1 MEPKWLKKSN
11 KKSEVFLIDFG
22 PIFGGFWEHLGGQN
36 TIKNRVRNL
45 VFFWRAK
52 NEAWSRLWR
61 SKGGPRVCGGQQACP
76 KGASRRADV
85 NGVGGP

>member
-1 MEPKWLKKSN
+1 MEPKWLNKSI

-45 VFFWRAK
+45 VFFWRAE
-52 NEAWSRLWR
+52 NESWSRLWR
-61 SKGGPRVCGGQQACP
+61 SKGSPGVFACP
-76 KGASRRADV
+76 G
-85 NGVGGP
+85 GVPGGPG